1 MGARPLDVV
10 GIGNAIVDVFASA
23 DEAFLAR
30 NGLPKGAMTLID
42 AARAVDLY
50 AQMGPG
56 REMSGGSAGNTI
68 AGLAS
73 LGGACAYVGRV
84 RDDQLGE
91 IFRHDIRALGVEFD
105 TPSATEGPPTARC
118 LIFVTPDAQRTMAT
132 FLGVCTELS
141 PEDIDEAAIARAQ
154 VTYLEGYLWDDPRAK
169 AALVKAAA
177 AARKAGRRVA
187 FTLSDPFCVDRHR
200 AEFLRLI
207 REHVDLLFANE
218 VEIKSLYRTESF
230 DEALARTRA
239 DCELAALTRSEKG
252 SVIVTDG
259 EAHAVPAEPVAH
271 VVDTTGAGDLYAA
284 GFLYGLTQG
293 RDLPTCGRLG
303 AICAAEVIA
312 HVGARP
318 EVPLA
323 ELVRQRLG

>member
-1 MGARPLDVV
+1 MGGRPLDVV

-177 AARKAGRRVA
+177 AARKAGRKVA